1 MNKIMILGAGRMGGA
16 LIKGWIQKN
25 KIEAKQ
31 ICVIEKR
38 KEVRT
43 NIKKKLGVSIQ
54 ENIPYNWFG
63 DILIIAVKP
72 QSLEI
77 VFQEINKSK
86 IKINTIISL
95 VAGCTVS
102 SIKKNINMK
111 SVIVRSMPN
120 ITASVSKSITVLY
133 SSSIIDIKIKRDI
146 ESTMTSVG
154 HVKWIDSEN
163 MMDCIT
169 AISGSGP
176 AYFFLFFESFVTAA
190 IKSGLPKELSLELVT
205 KTIEGSFE
213 MILKGQNANKL
224 IEQVASPG
232 GTTEAALKVLDNSKK
247 GLRRLMIN
255 TVDAAAKKSRQ
266 LEI

>member
-77 VFQEINKSK
+77 VFQEIYGRPFPDL
-86 IKINTIISL
+86 NTNVGLSR
-95 VAGCTVS
+95 
-102 SIKKNINMK
+102 KN
-111 SVIVRSMPN
+111 
-120 ITASVSKSITVLY
+120 
-133 SSSIIDIKIKRDI
+133 
-146 ESTMTSVG
+146 
-154 HVKWIDSEN
+154 
-163 MMDCIT
+163 
-169 AISGSGP
+169 
-176 AYFFLFFESFVTAA
+176 
-190 IKSGLPKELSLELVT
+190 LSL
-205 KTIEGSFE
+205 KE
-213 MILKGQNANKL
+213 MIAFDMNNRAQML
-224 IEQVASPG
+224 IHFQLQKIRQG
-232 GTTEAALKVLDNSKK
+232 RLGT
-247 GLRRLMIN
+247 
-255 TVDAAAKKSRQ
+255 
-266 LEI
+266 